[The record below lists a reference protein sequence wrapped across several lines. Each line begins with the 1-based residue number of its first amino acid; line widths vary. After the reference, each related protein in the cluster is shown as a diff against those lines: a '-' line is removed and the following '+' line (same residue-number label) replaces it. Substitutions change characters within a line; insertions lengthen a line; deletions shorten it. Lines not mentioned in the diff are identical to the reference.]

1 MNQSGKP
8 PQELARVLHDT
19 SDEYATHRINN
30 CTDKTVLRECLKYE
44 AENDCRQERIAAL
57 NAQIMRL

>member
-1 MNQSGKP
+1 MNQSGKSK
-8 PQELARVLHDT
+8 EKLARVLHDT

-30 CTDKTVLRECLKYE
+30 CDSKPVLRECLKYE
-44 AENDCRQERIAAL
+44 AEHECRQERIAAL